1 MKSEAIQY
9 LAIERVS
16 VEPQVRKRVNREAVH
31 AMAKTISRIGLM
43 APIRVRRVGE
53 RFIVVDGH
61 LRLLAAKLAGL
72 KSIAVIIEDGELTE
86 AAVIERQLI
95 ANRRREE
102 LRPLEFAEAIE
113 RLIEVT
119 QWKATEVAEQ
129 LGETDATI
137 SRTRALLK
145 LPAEIRARIDSGEI
159 PASAAYELT
168 RSRDP
173 AEQAKLAAEVA
184 DGGLTR
190 DGLTKKLKEKQR
202 SRHASK
208 SGSKSTRTTARSAG
222 NRRFTLPGPPIDSV
236 SDLVAWLEELLT
248 VAKSQPPDSELA
260 GVLDTFKAMAKRSLA
275 PCSA

>member
-9 LAIERVS
+9 LTIERVS

-61 LRLLAAKLAGL
+61 LRLLASKLAGL

-119 QWKATEVAEQ
+119 QWSASEVAEQ
-129 LGETDATI
+129 LGESGPSI
-137 SRTRALLK
+137 SRARSLLK
-145 LPAEIRARIDSGEI
+145 LPAEIRARIDAGDI
-159 PASAAYELT
+159 PESTAYKLT
-168 RSRDP
+168 RARDP
-173 AEQAKLAAEVA
+173 AEQAQLAAEVA
-184 DGGLTR
+184 DRGLTR
-190 DGLTKKLKEKQR
+190 DELDKRLKDKRR
-202 SRHASK
+202 SRKESK
-208 SGSKSTRTTARSAG
+208 SVRKSTRTTGGSAG
-222 NRRFTLPGPPIDSV
+222 NRRFTLLGPPIDSV
-236 SDLVAWLEELLT
+236 GDLVAWLEELLS
-248 VAKSQPPDSELA
+248 VAKSQPPTAELA
-260 GVLDTFKAMAKRSLA
+260 AILETFKAMAKRSLA
-275 PCSA
+275 PSS